1 MKSNLKNSVEQVQGE
16 VLITTF
22 HLSGRLDINGEEDF
36 VKWASDAYQAGA
48 RYLLLDMSEVTML
61 TSAGMRAIQKVY
73 RMFTTEDSTLDTS
86 QLKMAAAPP
95 PVYDPLKITG
105 FLKTIPVFET
115 VQSAIAAFK
124 KQAA

>member
-73 RMFTTEDSTLDTS
+73 RMFTTEESTLETS
-86 QLKMAAAPP
+86 HLKMAAAPP
-95 PVYDPLKITG
+95 PVYEPLQITG

-115 VQSAIAAFK
+115 VQSAIEAFK

>member
-16 VLITTF
+16 VPITIF
-22 HLSGRLDINGEEDF
+22 HLSGRLDAKGEEDF

-73 RMFTTEDSTLDTS
+73 RMFTTENSSLETS

-95 PVYDPLKITG
+95 PVYEPLGITG
-105 FLKTIPVFET
+105 FLKSIPTYET
-115 VQSAIAAFK
+115 VQSAIDAFK
-124 KQAA
+124 K

>member
-1 MKSNLKNSVEQVQGE
+1 MKSNLKNSVEQVQDE

-95 PVYDPLKITG
+95 PVYEPLKMTG

>member
-1 MKSNLKNSVEQVQGE
+1 MKSNLKNSAEQVLGE
-16 VLITTF
+16 VPITIF
-22 HLSGRLDINGEEDF
+22 HLSGRLDILGEENF
-36 VKWASDAYQAGA
+36 VKWASNAYQAGA

-95 PVYDPLKITG
+95 PVYEPLKMTG

>member
-1 MKSNLKNSVEQVQGE
+1 MKSNLKNSAEQVLGE
-16 VLITTF
+16 VPITIF
-22 HLSGRLDINGEEDF
+22 HLSGRLDILGEENF
-36 VKWASDAYQAGA
+36 VKWASNAYQAGA

-73 RMFTTEDSTLDTS
+73 RMFTTEESTLETS
-86 QLKMAAAPP
+86 HLKMAAAPP
-95 PVYDPLKITG
+95 PVYEPLQITG

>member
-16 VLITTF
+16 VPITTF
-22 HLSGRLDINGEEDF
+22 HLSGRLDIKGEEDF

-73 RMFTTEDSTLDTS
+73 RMFTTEDSSLETS
-86 QLKMAAAPP
+86 RLKIAAAPP
-95 PVYDPLKITG
+95 PVYEPLRITG
-105 FLKTIPVFET
+105 FLKSIPTYET
-115 VQSAIAAFK
+115 VQSAIDAFK